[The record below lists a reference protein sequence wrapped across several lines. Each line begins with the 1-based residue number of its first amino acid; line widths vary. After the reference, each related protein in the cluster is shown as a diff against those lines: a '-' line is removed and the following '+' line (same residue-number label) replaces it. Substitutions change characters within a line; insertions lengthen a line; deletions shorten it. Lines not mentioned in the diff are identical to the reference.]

1 MREETWERRDMQLID
16 VMILHQS
23 SYGIS
28 WKIWINY
35 CQIQAKPDIE
45 MRSKVVYSLRQ
56 DSKIYQDSRILL
68 FMAIQK
74 VSSLQGIKDYT
85 D

>member
-1 MREETWERRDMQLID
+1 MKNLNQLLSDTI
-16 VMILHQS
+16 MH
-23 SYGIS
+23 
-28 WKIWINY
+28 
-35 CQIQAKPDIE
+35 KPAIE

-56 DSKIYQDSRILL
+56 DSKICQDSRILL

>member
-1 MREETWERRDMQLID
+1 MKNLNQLLSDTI
-16 VMILHQS
+16 MH
-23 SYGIS
+23 
-28 WKIWINY
+28 K
-35 CQIQAKPDIE
+35 AKPDIE

>member
-1 MREETWERRDMQLID
+1 MKNLNQLLSDTI
-16 VMILHQS
+16 MH
-23 SYGIS
+23 
-28 WKIWINY
+28 K
-35 CQIQAKPDIE
+35 AKPAIE

-56 DSKIYQDSRILL
+56 DSKICQDSRILL